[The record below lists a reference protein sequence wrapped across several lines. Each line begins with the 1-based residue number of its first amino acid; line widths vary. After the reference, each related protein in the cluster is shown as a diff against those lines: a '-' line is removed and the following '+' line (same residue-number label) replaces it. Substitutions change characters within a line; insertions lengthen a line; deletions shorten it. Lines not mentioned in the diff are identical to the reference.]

1 MTAGKKTWFQN
12 SEDFKQRENTLKT
25 LLSDEPIDR
34 RHQVDHVGLGCKP
47 GLTAWRAWNGCLAG
61 LSWGGR
67 AGWGGGGAA
76 KKVLEKQKHLLK
88 QIKSCKLI
96 CVLLIC

>member
-61 LSWGGR
+61 LSWGGEGR
-67 AGWGGGGAA
+67 LGGRGASQKGSGKTKTSIKTD
-76 KKVLEKQKHLLK
+76 KKL
-88 QIKSCKLI
+88 
-96 CVLLIC
+96 